1 MKSSLNWDCAV
12 PVLKH
17 CYGGYHS
24 RETKDILGGTKSWGT
39 KKLLVPTVVLMG
51 PSCLLPS
58 ALTFVVQPTTK
69 VQYALLNLVE
79 YVEIYMLFGGDQTD
93 PKSATGGQPQDL
105 RTGIVLTV
113 GISLL
118 YPGSKFRIANCHPF
132 HIST

>member
-1 MKSSLNWDCAV
+1 MKSSLNWNCAV

-79 YVEIYMLFGGDQTD
+79 FVEIYAHFGGPNR
-93 PKSATGGQPQDL
+93 PKIRYRGTTARFRDWDCAGSWHQPS
-105 RTGIVLTV
+105 
-113 GISLL
+113 SLW
-118 YPGSKFRIANCHPF
+118 FNI
-132 HIST
+132 

>member
-79 YVEIYMLFGGDQTD
+79 FVEIYAHFGGTKQT
-93 PKSATGGQPQDL
+93 
-105 RTGIVLTV
+105 
-113 GISLL
+113 
-118 YPGSKFRIANCHPF
+118 
-132 HIST
+132 